1 MAGTSSIRTTVASRT
16 SAMIMPMPTKRI
28 VVTEDRANAPVT
40 TISSRAAA
48 LITRPVR
55 ARPVVTA
62 SARGGAPGPRLDH
75 PGQQEHLVVGGQ
87 AEHHGRHQHH
97 DADLGRRRA

>member
-1 MAGTSSIRTTVASRT
+1 
-16 SAMIMPMPTKRI
+16 MIMPMPTKRM

-62 SARGGAPGPRLDH
+62 SAVVAPR
-75 PGQQEHLVVGGQ
+75 V
-87 AEHHGRHQHH
+87 
-97 DADLGRRRA
+97 RASTIRDSRNTS